1 MNLRYL
7 AIDVY
12 EKGWDSDYPNCSSQL
27 WCFNTRFI
35 SNYLSKNVR
44 KFKIDVPDF
53 NLILIILKKDPT
65 KLYEFG
71 KRYPSDL
78 FLYIPFSQEDMD
90 NLLSVR
96 DFNARMEIYLSLFE
110 RGWKMLN
117 NHFDIQL
124 DKLLSLTQDFR
135 ANGYRNEWLFK
146 KKIIPEYDIYVFFKC
161 YFTSF
166 DFRLRLEVYDKKK
179 TTLITSG
186 EVYKTVPGEYAYE
199 KDFNK
204 GIEIDGSKMYLLDFL
219 SHRAFE
225 FDLKK
230 LAKGIFNVKYLDKYL
245 FLSPRAL
252 EILQEV
258 NWLSNNN

>member
-12 EKGWDSDYPNCSSQL
+12 DNGRNSDYPNCSTQE

-53 NLILIILKKDPT
+53 NLILITLKKEPT
-65 KLYEFG
+65 KLYEFE
-71 KRYPSDL
+71 KRYPTILS
-78 FLYIPFSQEDMD
+78 LYIPFSQEEMD
-90 NLLSVR
+90 KLLSVH
-96 DFNARMEIYLSLFE
+96 DFNTRMEMYLSLFE
-110 RGWKMLN
+110 RGWKMLSE
-117 NHFDIQL
+117 HFDIQL

-146 KKIIPEYDIYVFFKC
+146 KKIIHEYDIYVFFKC

-166 DFRLRLEVYDKKK
+166 DFRLKLEVYDKKK
-179 TTLITSG
+179 TKLITSG
-186 EVYKTVPGEYAYE
+186 EVWKTVPGEYAYE
-199 KDFNK
+199 KKFNK

-219 SHRAFE
+219 SYRTFE

-230 LAKGIFNVKYLDKYL
+230 LSKGIFNVKYLEKRL

-258 NWLSNNN
+258 NWLSNSK

>member
-12 EKGWDSDYPNCSSQL
+12 DNGWNSDYPNCSTQL
-27 WCFNTRFI
+27 WCYNTRFI
-35 SNYLSKNVR
+35 SNYMSKNVR

-53 NLILIILKKDPT
+53 NLILIKLKKEPT

-71 KRYPSDL
+71 KRYTTILS
-78 FLYIPFSQEDMD
+78 LYIPFSQKEMD
-90 NLLSVR
+90 DLLSVR
-96 DFNARMEIYLSLFE
+96 DFNTRMEMYLSLFE
-110 RGWKMLN
+110 RGWKMLSE
-117 NHFDIQL
+117 HFDIQL

-166 DFRLRLEVYDKKK
+166 DFRLELEVYDKKK
-179 TTLITSG
+179 TRLIVSG
-186 EVYKTVPGEYAYE
+186 EVWKTIPSEWAYNKE
-199 KDFNK
+199 FNK

-230 LAKGIFNVKYLDKYL
+230 LAKGIFNVKYLNEQL
-245 FLSPRAL
+245 FLDSIEL

-258 NWLSNNN
+258 DWLSDNK